1 MLLHEHTKNVTVTV
15 YYLPVVNKHTR
26 CLLGVQIGAITV
38 STDTVQQLCHSSNLQ
53 LLKSA
58 PCTDIHGTKG
68 SHVQILYCQLIP

>member
-1 MLLHEHTKNVTVTV
+1 M
-15 YYLPVVNKHTR
+15 PVAFLV
-26 CLLGVQIGAITV
+26 GVQIGAITV